1 VQLRSTRQIPPVTPI
16 VAVKQHF
23 LTASPLLALLVT
35 FALGA
40 GGAEA
45 EPPPEHLGVQLR
57 AAVGPAYL
65 GASQSLGGEQ
75 RDSVTGFGAGFN
87 VALGAMVSERLALNM
102 DLVLLRSADA
112 EHGVLR
118 DTTFSAL
125 HLGGGITY
133 WLMPAN
139 VHLAASVGL
148 ARSSVEGNPVRFGVE
163 LPTGDA
169 SDLGAGVHLAAGK
182 QWWLSRRVGLGA
194 TLSLLGSIANNP
206 VGTRDSPRLLFGATL
221 AFSASLH

>member
-1 VQLRSTRQIPPVTPI
+1 MGAPQRFGPPGRVQ
-16 VAVKQHF
+16 AVCM
-23 LTASPLLALLVT
+23 LLALALLAS
-35 FALGA
+35 FAPVPVRGDAAL
-40 GGAEA
+40 
-45 EPPPEHLGVQLR
+45 PPSHLGVQLR
-57 AAVGPAYL
+57 ASLGPAYL
-65 GASQSLGGEQ
+65 GASQSLGGGE
-75 RDSVTGFGAGFN
+75 RDSVSGFGTGFN
-87 VALGAMVSERLALNM
+87 VALGAMVGERLALDM

-112 EHGVLR
+112 EHGVLQ

-139 VHLAASVGL
+139 VYVAASLGL
-148 ARSSVEGNPVRFGVE
+148 ARSSVEGNPVRLGVE

-182 QWWLSRRVGLGA
+182 QWWVTRRVGLGA

-206 VGTRDSPRLLFGATL
+206 IGTRDSARLLFGTTL
-221 AFSASLH
+221 AFTASLH